1 MAQSH
6 VVSGLLQKRSELMGL
21 IDIKRKELD
30 GLIANLNALDMTC
43 RLFDELV
50 SFSENKPKRIY
61 KTNRLF
67 AHGESSRLVLEAL
80 RGQAGVKIGEL
91 ADAISQQ
98 KSFGDDVRSELIH
111 SLDKTLRFLEKKG
124 QVQRT
129 KDGSQN
135 VWALT

>member
-21 IDIKRKELD
+21 IEVKRKELD

-43 RLFDELV
+43 RLFDESV

-67 AHGESSRLVLEAL
+67 AHGEASRLVLEAL
-80 RGQAGVKIGEL
+80 RGQVGVKIGEL
-91 ADAISQQ
+91 ADAISQR
-98 KSFGDDVRSELIH
+98 KSFSTDVRNELMH
-111 SLDKTLRFLEKKG
+111 SLDKTLRFLEKKE

-135 VWALT
+135 VWALV

>member
-21 IDIKRKELD
+21 IEFKRKELD

-43 RLFDELV
+43 RLFDESV
-50 SFSENKPKRIY
+50 SFTDNKPKRIY

-67 AHGESSRLVLEAL
+67 AHGEASRLVLEAL

-91 ADAISQQ
+91 ADTISQQ
-98 KSFGDDVRSELIH
+98 KSFGDEVRAELMH

-135 VWALT
+135 VWTLT